1 MDPELKKFEEELERL
16 CPVAMP
22 DGLIA
27 RMESAMDRWQEEA
40 AEEKVVPF
48 PGREENAYGASRGG
62 FWAAAA
68 AVALLGALAALLVP
82 DKGGYAGSEQLATS
96 DAAVPAL
103 APASFSP
110 VGASRNILAAS
121 DEGFVMTRDAVPH
134 RAVRVEYTDLVEFTN
149 ERGERLQLEAPR
161 VRIVLIPVQVD

>member
-1 MDPELKKFEEELERL
+1 MDADLKKFEEELERL

-27 RMESAMDRWQEEA
+27 RMEAAMDGWQEEPV
-40 AEEKVVPF
+40 EEENVVPF
-48 PGREENAYGASRGG
+48 PSQEEESPGASRRG

-68 AVALLGALAALLVP
+68 AVAILGALAALFVP
-82 DKGGYAGSEQLATS
+82 TDQGGDRRTARNANESGFT
-96 DAAVPAL
+96 
-103 APASFSP
+103 PASFSP

-121 DEGFVMTRDAVPH
+121 DEGFVMTKDAIPH
-134 RAVRVEYTDLVEFTN
+134 RAVRVEYMDQIEFTN
-149 ERGERLQLEAPR
+149 DQGERLQVEAPR